1 MFFWKSEKVKV
12 LVTQSY
18 PTLCNPIDCNPPGS
32 SVHKILQASILEWVD
47 ILSSRG
53 SSWPKDQTQFLSVLF
68 TVSKYESDLSVCQ
81 QMNG

>member
-12 LVTQSY
+12 LITQSY
-18 PTLCNPIDCNPPGS
+18 PTFCHPIDCSPPGS
-32 SVHKILQASILEWVD
+32 SAHKILQASILEWVD
-47 ILSSRG
+47 SLFSRG

-68 TVSKYESDLSVCQ
+68 TISKYESDLSVCQ